1 MTSSPLTPPSVPAA
15 GRVLF
20 WVGTYT
26 GDAGAAGIGIESIAH
41 GADGEWLSRGLAVT
55 ADSPSFLAVHPKL
68 PVVYAVHEFA
78 RTVSAYARDGETALT
93 ALGDSWPTGDAGC
106 HVAVDPEGRFL
117 VVACWGDGSV
127 ILFGLDA
134 FGRIAS
140 RQEAPRA
147 RDPYARTDGDSRP
160 SRAHASLML
169 GGDRLMTTDLGFD
182 LVRVWRYEPEHGLVH
197 DHEIVLPEGSGPRH
211 LALHSSGRVYVDT
224 EYSNEV
230 AVLEP
235 SADGRYRL
243 AGVGPATY
251 GGAQTGDAAS
261 EIALSADGRFAYVGV
276 RGSNRIGTL
285 AIGEDGAARPIAD
298 SPSGGDWPRHLA
310 VGDGVLLVANQRSG
324 GVAVLPIDAQT
335 GIPGPVVEAVGIAAP
350 TAVISA

>member
-1 MTSSPLTPPSVPAA
+1 MTASPLTPPSVPAA

-26 GDAGAAGIGIESIAH
+26 ADAGGAGLGIESISR
-41 GADGEWLSRGLAVT
+41 GADGTWLSRGPAVA

-78 RTVSAYARDGETALT
+78 RTVSAYARDGDTALT
-93 ALGDSWPTGDAGC
+93 PLGDSWPTGDAGC

-134 FGRIAS
+134 FGRIVS

-147 RDPYARTDGDSRP
+147 RDPHARTDAASRP

-169 GGDRLMTTDLGFD
+169 GGDRLMSTDLGFD
-182 LVRVWRYEPEHGLVH
+182 LVRVWRYEPDGLVE

-211 LALHSSGRVYVDT
+211 LAAHPSGRVYVDT
-224 EYSNEV
+224 EYSIEV

-235 SADGRYRL
+235 SADGRYGL
-243 AGVGPATY
+243 AGVGPATS

-261 EIALSADGRFAYVGV
+261 EIALSADGRYAYVGI

-285 AIGEDGAARPIAD
+285 AIGEDGRARPIAD

-310 VGDGVLLVANQRSG
+310 VGDGALLVANERG
-324 GVAVLPIDAQT
+324 GVVAVLALDAQS
-335 GIPGPVVEAVGIAAP
+335 GIPGPVVQTLDIAAP
-350 TAVISA
+350 TAVVRA